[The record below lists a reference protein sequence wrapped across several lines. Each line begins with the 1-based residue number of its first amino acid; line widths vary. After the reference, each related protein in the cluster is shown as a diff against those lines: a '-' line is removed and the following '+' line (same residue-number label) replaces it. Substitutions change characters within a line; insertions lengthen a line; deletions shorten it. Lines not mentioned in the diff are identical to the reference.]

1 MQFNK
6 NWLNI
11 PLVIRCAVE
20 YFQMCREHDKQERE
34 WKREKR
40 EAEKN
45 KTSPGMR
52 RNTK

>member
-1 MQFNK
+1 MNFKNFNK

-20 YFQMCREHDKQERE
+20 FIQLYHEHEKQERE
-34 WKREKR
+34 WKREKKKR

-45 KTSPGMR
+45 DPA
-52 RNTK
+52 RNK